1 MKKDKKIMDVV
12 FILDRSGSMH
22 GMEKDTIGGYNGYIA
37 DFKKKNAKI
46 TTVLFNDSYE
56 MITER
61 KDVKEVSAL
70 TNAEYSV
77 GGCTALLDAIGKS
90 IKFMEKE
97 KAEKVMFIITT
108 DGYENASRE
117 FNKSQIKE
125 MIQGHTEWEFIYIGA
140 DIDSYGEGESIG
152 IRRSNIADYK
162 KDEAGVAT
170 MFRAVNLASENY
182 FEKDCVDSTWKKE
195 LENYIDDNKSM

>member
-37 DFKKKNAKI
+37 DFKKKDAKI
-46 TTVLFNDSYE
+46 TTVLFNNSYE

-61 KDVKEVSAL
+61 KDVKEVSTL
-70 TNAEYSV
+70 TSAEYSV

-117 FNKSQIKE
+117 FNKSQIRE

-152 IRRSNIADYK
+152 IRRSNIANYK

-182 FEKDCVDSTWKKE
+182 FEKNCVDSAWKKE
-195 LENYIDDNKSM
+195 LENYIDDNKSI

>member
-37 DFKKKNAKI
+37 DFKKKDAKI
-46 TTVLFNDSYE
+46 TTVLFNNSYE

-70 TNAEYSV
+70 TSAEYSV

-108 DGYENASRE
+108 DRPPPP
-117 FNKSQIKE
+117 
-125 MIQGHTEWEFIYIGA
+125 H
-140 DIDSYGEGESIG
+140 
-152 IRRSNIADYK
+152 K
-162 KDEAGVAT
+162 KQPKPQHWWINQ
-170 MFRAVNLASENY
+170 AVCIS
-182 FEKDCVDSTWKKE
+182 
-195 LENYIDDNKSM
+195 